1 MFVEEISEQI
11 QNRLKRLKTG
21 REITKEDLVKRKYNE
36 ENLYKKQLEYVY
48 KVGKK
53 FEAMAYRDDVSEN
66 PEMIEEVK
74 EALSKNAERK
84 KRLLDE
90 GRPEIDF
97 DYPRLI

>member
-1 MFVEEISEQI
+1 LFVEEISEQI